1 MFLYSFISQAWIS
14 GHYSLVLPRSIFTM
28 SSRMKRLY
36 SYHPPLL
43 QWLSAQNT
51 ISLQRLSS
59 HSSWVW
65 KVLTRQQ
72 GRGIFVGPYLGPD
85 WDQCESGIFFHSPS
99 PPRHPPTS
107 YSLSLEGL
115 DDLKYLPGSVVK
127 MLINITRDLSLRCE
141 NLWYQQGVFK
151 HNWQQEAY
159 GQRFKLLLFFFIV
172 VCQGQYIFFPS
183 SK

>member
-1 MFLYSFISQAWIS
+1 MIKGW
-14 GHYSLVLPRSIFTM
+14 SLQCPQEWRD
-28 SSRMKRLY
+28 Y

-43 QWLSAQNT
+43 QWLPAQNT

-59 HSSWVW
+59 HSSWVR

-72 GRGIFVGPYLGPD
+72 GRGIFVGPHLGPD
-85 WDQCESGIFFHSPS
+85 WDQCESGIFFQSPS
-99 PPRHPPTS
+99 PPRHPPIS